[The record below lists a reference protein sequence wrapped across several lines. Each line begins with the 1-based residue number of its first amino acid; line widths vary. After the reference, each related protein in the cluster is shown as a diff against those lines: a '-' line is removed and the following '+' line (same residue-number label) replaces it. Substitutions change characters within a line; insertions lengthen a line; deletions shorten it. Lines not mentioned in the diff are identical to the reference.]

1 MQSSH
6 FFVSN
11 KLKVTNLLSVV
22 IGKLTLM
29 R

>member
-6 FFVSN
+6 FFVIS

-29 R
+29 C